1 MTGFD
6 VIVCGS
12 LHLDIMVKAPAL
24 PRIDETMVGH
34 AWSKVC
40 GGKGGNQAVQAARAG
55 ARTAMIGR
63 VGDDEFGR
71 TLKGNLQAA
80 GVDDSGVTTDAVHG
94 SGMSVAILQDD
105 GDYGAVIVSGSN
117 LAIETSRLHDQWQRL
132 GGAKILVLQNE
143 VPHAVNVAA
152 ARAARAGG
160 AKVVFNAAPARD
172 VGSDLIDLV
181 DVLIVNRV
189 EAEAMFGCPVHD
201 RASARLALTGQ
212 TASIIITLGGD
223 GLVIRQ
229 TSGDVVEMAAVPV
242 QVTSTHGA
250 GDCFVGVLAAQLAT
264 GCDLVAACRVANARA
279 SAHVSRA
286 H

>member
-24 PRIDETMVGH
+24 PRIDETAVGSS
-34 AWSKVC
+34 WQKVC

-63 VGDDEFGR
+63 VGDDEFGL
-71 TLKGNLQAA
+71 TLRGNLQAA
-80 GVDDSGVTTDAVHG
+80 GVDDSGVTMDPVHG

-117 LAIETSRLHDQWQRL
+117 LAIDASTLLEQWQGL
-132 GGAKILVLQNE
+132 GGAKVLVLQNE
-143 VPHAVNVAA
+143 VPHLVNVTA

-172 VGSDLIDLV
+172 GGSDLLELV

-189 EAEAMFGCPVHD
+189 EAETMLGCPVHD

-223 GLVIRQ
+223 GLVIAQ
-229 TSGDVVEMAAVPV
+229 ASGDVVEMAAVPV
-242 QVTSTHGA
+242 QVISTHGA

-264 GCDLVAACRVANARA
+264 GCDLIEACRVANAQA
-279 SAHVSRA
+279 AAHVSRA
-286 H
+286 Y